1 MCAATSAGS
10 LPARAAW
17 GPSVACAEGCAG
29 MCRSCRFPREPA
41 RAVTQPKS
49 AKPRAAAGGWGAAGA
64 LAAAQAQG
72 CGQAVV
78 PTAAQG
84 GSCGAGALRAPQ
96 WSCPHRHPHR
106 SRLALFSASSPDA
119 SEYPW
124 QKVPSRHRRSPG
136 TIYSPALPSA
146 VMLAPH
152 RGRGRLARPEHPTG
166 HWLAQ
171 PGHPRKAQGTASTAG
186 VAVPVDFADQLLPEW
201 SAWAQGVPPRR
212 EGLAARDRGGGG
224 GGDHDCTQGLHA
236 AAACG
241 QRFSQAQG
249 GLVEPAGVLGGV
261 LSGVG
266 TPRRRWAAC
275 LEGHLPNMWSSSW
288 FASPARHG
296 GHQPC
301 RRLLAAT
308 ERRSRALAT
317 SSTAAAAG
325 SATDRALHHG
335 LWPWA
340 GGGCPGGARPR
351 NPPLLP
357 ALRAGQCRQ
366 LPAMLCSAKHAGQTT
381 AQHSRG
387 GWWLQPPSNSFPT
400 HGSLAKTNADSGQPE
415 SLVSQK

>member
-96 WSCPHRHPHR
+96 WSRPHRHPHR

-224 GGDHDCTQGLHA
+224 GSRLHPGS
-236 AAACG
+236 ACG
-241 QRFSQAQG
+241 
-249 GLVEPAGVLGGV
+249 
-261 LSGVG
+261 
-266 TPRRRWAAC
+266 C
-275 LEGHLPNMWSSSW
+275 
-288 FASPARHG
+288 
-296 GHQPC
+296 C
-301 RRLLAAT
+301 
-308 ERRSRALAT
+308 
-317 SSTAAAAG
+317 
-325 SATDRALHHG
+325 
-335 LWPWA
+335 
-340 GGGCPGGARPR
+340 
-351 NPPLLP
+351 
-357 ALRAGQCRQ
+357 LRA
-366 LPAMLCSAKHAGQTT
+366 
-381 AQHSRG
+381 
-387 GWWLQPPSNSFPT
+387 
-400 HGSLAKTNADSGQPE
+400 E
-415 SLVSQK
+415 V

>member
-1 MCAATSAGS
+1 MGQGLCGRPSGPVPTDIPTAPASPCS
-10 LPARAAW
+10 LRRPPMPASIP
-17 GPSVACAEGCAG
+17 GK
-29 MCRSCRFPREPA
+29 RS
-41 RAVTQPKS
+41 
-49 AKPRAAAGGWGAAGA
+49 PRATAAPPALFIAPHCRALSCWHHTGAGGGWHGQSIPQGIGWHS
-64 LAAAQAQG
+64 QAIP
-72 CGQAVV
+72 V
-78 PTAAQG
+78 
-84 GSCGAGALRAPQ
+84 
-96 WSCPHRHPHR
+96 
-106 SRLALFSASSPDA
+106 
-119 SEYPW
+119 
-124 QKVPSRHRRSPG
+124 RHR
-136 TIYSPALPSA
+136 A
-146 VMLAPH
+146 
-152 RGRGRLARPEHPTG
+152 RLARPEWLCQWISQISSSQSGQHG
-166 HWLAQ
+166 HRGSHRAGRGWQ
-171 PGHPRKAQGTASTAG
+171 PGI
-186 VAVPVDFADQLLPEW
+186 
-201 SAWAQGVPPRR
+201 
-212 EGLAARDRGGGG
+212 GGG

-275 LEGHLPNMWSSSW
+275 LEGHLPNVWSSSW